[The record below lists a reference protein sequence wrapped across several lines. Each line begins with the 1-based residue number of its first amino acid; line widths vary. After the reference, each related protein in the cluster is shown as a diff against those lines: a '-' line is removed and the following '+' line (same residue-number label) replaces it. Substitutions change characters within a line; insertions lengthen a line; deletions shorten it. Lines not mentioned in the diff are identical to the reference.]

1 MAEINVEL
9 LRKYLRRC
17 IAENNKKI
25 GGICKNFVAEGRA
38 FRNDIYREFA
48 RGSDYLYRIDR
59 DIAYRGKKDVAIYNY
74 FDLDT
79 LIAYN
84 KYLEAII
91 QCTEQNRFRAGRK
104 YSTPRDISVA
114 IHEQVPKYFI
124 FHKREECTGFYDPED
139 TITPLVD
146 DRGHLAY
153 ERTPD
158 KRAFESKHNEYQLY
172 QMLADYIDSRFYTPV
187 SIPMQFDFTPRSHST
202 SNTPSNSTKS
212 ISTQNAKVNSKQDG
226 KMDNTQCAVNI
237 ATAKQN
243 PAKQGE
249 PQEFSADYDDE
260 PVCTMEINNEK
271 YMIYRLDNYFDIH
284 FAPIKYIEG
293 ESENGRIAIRGYVDM
308 DAKGFYGDVYDN
320 EGGLVADSTQTG
332 LDMYVDGIPYD
343 QKFRY

>member
-1 MAEINVEL
+1 MAEIDVEL

-25 GGICKNFVAEGRA
+25 SGMCKNFVAEGRA

-91 QCTEQNRFRAGRK
+91 KCTEQNRYKSGRR
-104 YSTPRDISVA
+104 YTTPMDIGRA

-124 FHKREECTGFYDPED
+124 FHKHEESTGFYDPENS
-139 TITPLVD
+139 ITPLVD
-146 DRGHLAY
+146 DKGHLAY

-158 KRAFESKHNEYQLY
+158 KRAFESKHSEYQLY
-172 QMLADYIDSRFYTPV
+172 HMLADYIDSRFYTPV

-202 SNTPSNSTKS
+202 PNTPSNNAHPN
-212 ISTQNAKVNSKQDG
+212 STQNAKTNPNQDG
-226 KMDNTQCAVNI
+226 KIASKLDTLDKEKTTKNAIGEDKQADNL
-237 ATAKQN
+237 
-243 PAKQGE
+243 
-249 PQEFSADYDDE
+249 E

-284 FAPIKYIEG
+284 FSLIRYVEG
-293 ESENGRIAIRGYVDM
+293 ESDNGRMAIRGFVDM
-308 DAKGFYGDVYDN
+308 DGRAFNGDVYDS
-320 EGGLVADSTQTG
+320 EGELIADSAQTG
-332 LDMYVDGIPYD
+332 IDVYVDGIPSE